1 MKEMDQN
8 CMTASI
14 VALYFNASYV
24 NIVLHKLCKYW
35 TKKDLYIDYI
45 GLSYTEYKQLCTYF
59 KQHKL
64 YLGHYRYK
72 SDLGYHTVFIFKI
85 EKKQQRLIYIVENS
99 YYHLLSNEI
108 KNQISI
114 FSKNNLY
121 FNQKVRKDSIMMT
134 DEITLQVK
142 EEIFNIARV
151 EAQDEQEPTMLQD
164 ISCFSWN

>member
-8 CMTASI
+8 CITASV
-14 VALYFNASYV
+14 VALYFNVSYV

-35 TKKDLYIDYI
+35 KKKDLYIDYT

-72 SDLGYHTVFIFKI
+72 GDLDYHTVFIFKI
-85 EKKQQRLIYIVENS
+85 EKKQQRLIYIVENK
-99 YYHLLSNEI
+99 YFHLLSSEI

-114 FSKNNLY
+114 FSNNNLY
-121 FNQKVRKDSIMMT
+121 FSHKVRKDSIMMT
-134 DEITLQVK
+134 DEITLEVK
-142 EEIFNIARV
+142 QEIFNIGQA
-151 EAQDEQEPTMLQD
+151 EAHDMQEPTMLQD
-164 ISCFSWN
+164 ISCFGWN